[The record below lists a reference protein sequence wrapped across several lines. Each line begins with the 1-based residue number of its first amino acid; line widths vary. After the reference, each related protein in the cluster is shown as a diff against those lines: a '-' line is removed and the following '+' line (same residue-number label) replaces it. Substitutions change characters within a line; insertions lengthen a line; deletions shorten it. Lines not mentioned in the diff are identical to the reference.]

1 MTFPSA
7 SDIFKGIALFT
18 PGGDLVYCL
27 DRNKRDRW
35 HIQLCI
41 ALQELLM
48 LPEPPHFLV
57 PAYTATIDRWRAPNT
72 QEIKT
77 FAELYPAVQRYQ
89 PLLDVIFEI
98 DEIDWQVAVW
108 QEETCN
114 PVIIESYRDRFP
126 QLWENHDLIACLNE
140 RESLPGESAEQSSD
154 EATDTNLLA
163 EEIQNYVL
171 RLFVT
176 GNDISTKRTLET
188 LHQVLEEELQ
198 HPYTLKVIDI
208 LKHPKLAE
216 SDRVS
221 ATPTLVRVS
230 PLPVRRIVGELDDM
244 QRVIQIVR
252 AS

>member
-1 MTFPSA
+1 MTFPTA

-35 HIQLCI
+35 HLQLCI
-41 ALQELLM
+41 ALQELLG

-57 PAYTATIDRWRAPNT
+57 PAYTATIDRWCPPNSG
-72 QEIKT
+72 EIKT

-126 QLWENHDLIACLNE
+126 QLWESHDLIACLNE
-140 RESLPGESAEQSSD
+140 GESLESDRAEQSLD
-154 EATDTNLLA
+154 VTTDSILL

-171 RLFVT
+171 HLFVM
-176 GNDISTKRTLET
+176 GNDVSTKRTLET
-188 LHQVLEEELQ
+188 LHQVLEQELQ

-216 SDRVS
+216 VDRVS

-252 AS
+252 AG